1 MAAEVPNA
9 LGPFTEE
16 ELAQKTPEELRT
28 IIRNLQSRNE
38 FLDIYNRLT
47 TRRMENY
54 RDTHDDMATL
64 LEAYRDQYY
73 EAMNLLSEAR
83 ELNARI
89 METLYERGYPVPQ
102 FEPSPVPWEDDEAD
116 GLAGTLQ
123 NIRINGEEEEG
134 HNNGDAGSGPTE
146 NGWMP
151 YGNGH

>member
-1 MAAEVPNA
+1 MDAEVPNM
-9 LGPFTEE
+9 LRSFTEE

-54 RDTHDDMATL
+54 RDTHDDMANL

-89 METLYERGYPVPQ
+89 METLYERGYPVP
-102 FEPSPVPWEDDEAD
+102 
-116 GLAGTLQ
+116 
-123 NIRINGEEEEG
+123 
-134 HNNGDAGSGPTE
+134 
-146 NGWMP
+146 
-151 YGNGH
+151 

>member
-1 MAAEVPNA
+1 MDAEVPNM
-9 LGPFTEE
+9 LRSFTEE

-54 RDTHDDMATL
+54 RDTHDDMANL

-73 EAMNLLSEAR
+73 EAMNLLAEAR

-102 FEPSPVPWEDDEAD
+102 FEPSPVPWVDDEAG
-116 GLAGTLQ
+116 GLADALQSVNINSEDEGTRG
-123 NIRINGEEEEG
+123 NSVVGNGP
-134 HNNGDAGSGPTE
+134 AE

-151 YGNGH
+151 YKNGN

>member
-16 ELAQKTPEELRT
+16 ELARKTPEEFRT

-47 TRRMENY
+47 TRRMEIY
-54 RDTHDDMATL
+54 RDTHDDMANL

-73 EAMNLLSEAR
+73 EAMNLLAEAR

-89 METLYERGYPVPQ
+89 METLYERGFPVPQ
-102 FEPSPVPWEDDEAD
+102 FEPSLVPWVDEEAE
-116 GLAGTLQ
+116 GLAGALQ
-123 NIRINGEEEEG
+123 NINLNGEEEG
-134 HNNGDAGSGPTE
+134 THDNGIAGNGPAE

-151 YGNGH
+151 YGNGN